1 MERIESRKT
10 LAIKIA
16 YISNI
21 IVYYGYMHEWAELY
35 RQLCKES
42 RNEWDKN
49 ARAIVKVVMKHK
61 NSRCILE
68 FKNDFSHRAVKFLTN
83 NNTYNYYR
91 IKAYL
96 NNKSYRYLTE
106 FINNLEYYSKDLF
119 YEVSINLRAW
129 DQALIQSFI
138 DIYFSKEFDK
148 KALNFNP
155 ILYYYSKVFTYVD
168 NLSMN
173 ILSGVEWKIKE
184 WRILSLSSLSLW
196 NNKIYLNNNIN
207 KNLMKLKDI
216 KFHNLKASISEIIL
230 MIEYFGD
237 LDCDKDIIDPINSDY
252 WARFILNVNHY
263 NDFSKEFKI
272 KYIA

>member
-10 LAIKIA
+10 LATKIA

-68 FKNDFSHRAVKFLTN
+68 FKNDFSRKAVKFLTN

-129 DQALIQSFI
+129 DQVLIQSFI

-148 KALNFNP
+148 KVLNFNP
-155 ILYYYSKVFTYVD
+155 IPYYYSKVFTYVD

-173 ILSGVEWKIKE
+173 IL
-184 WRILSLSSLSLW
+184 
-196 NNKIYLNNNIN
+196 
-207 KNLMKLKDI
+207 
-216 KFHNLKASISEIIL
+216 
-230 MIEYFGD
+230 
-237 LDCDKDIIDPINSDY
+237 
-252 WARFILNVNHY
+252 
-263 NDFSKEFKI
+263 
-272 KYIA
+272 